1 MEVTSHRKR
10 RREVDG
16 AKEGVKRRKEDKEQH
31 LSIRGKAVETFVA
44 AAEGVYANSC
54 GACGGAHEM

>member
-16 AKEGVKRRKEDKEQH
+16 AKEEVKRRKEDKEQH
-31 LSIRGKAVETFVA
+31 QSFRGKAVETFVA
-44 AAEGVYANSC
+44 AAKGVYANSC
-54 GACGGAHEM
+54 GACGGADEM